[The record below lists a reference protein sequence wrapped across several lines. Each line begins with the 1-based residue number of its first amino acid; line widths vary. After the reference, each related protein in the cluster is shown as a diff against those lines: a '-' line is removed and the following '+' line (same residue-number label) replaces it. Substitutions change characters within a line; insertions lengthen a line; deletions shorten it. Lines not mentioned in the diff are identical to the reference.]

1 MRGYGRPMARL
12 DNKVVLITGGARGQ
26 GAAEAE
32 LSAAEGATVYIS
44 DVLDDVGEATADR
57 LGDAVTYLHHDVTSE
72 SDWAAVVTAVSEAQG
87 RVDVLVNNAGVFQIA
102 GALDTALDDWNRII
116 AINQTGVFLGIR
128 EAGRA
133 MRDHGSGSIVNIS
146 SVAGMV
152 GVGAAHAYAA
162 SKWAVRGMTKS
173 AAQELTPHGVRV
185 NSVHPGYI
193 DTDML
198 QAVSTDGD
206 RMAQRVP
213 IGRLASADD
222 VAKLVL
228 FLASDESS
236 YCSGH
241 EYVIDGALIP

>member
-1 MRGYGRPMARL
+1 MGRL
-12 DNKVVLITGGARGQ
+12 DNKVALITGGARGQ

-32 LSAAEGATVYIS
+32 LFAAEGATVYIS

-72 SDWAAVVTAVSEAQG
+72 SEWAAIVAAITEAQG

-152 GVGAAHAYAA
+152 GVGAAHAYSA

-198 QAVSTDGD
+198 QAVSRDGD
-206 RMAQRVP
+206 RMAQSVP